1 MSESMNPLN
10 DFLEMEENDSGV
22 FADLPFGAP
31 ATQPVVQNAPAQPQV
46 PVAQPAA
53 QAPAMQMPPQA
64 AQPVQNVAQ
73 SQQPAYQAPQA
84 VPQAVSQQV
93 QTPVQN
99 NVSASAP
106 AQGSL
111 FEAAMAQTPTAA
123 QAPAVQAPVAQTP
136 VAPAPTANPPAEVPV
151 QQTIADAADPF
162 TAALA
167 TAKAQSDSR
176 LVESCATR
184 DAVFSYGKAKE
195 PITDRDCT
203 FEDLREK
210 YESDFPELAE
220 SKKVEWTV
228 TYGKES
234 KTISNPGSDKV
245 YEIKAEIEKSKK
257 FLDGIK
263 KAKSDADKNP
273 ECVVKPRIKAQSK
286 GEVIPLSAYKE
297 LCTTVA
303 DARKS
308 DKAIVLLPS
317 SDGRLYQMRKTPVGT
332 FTAQA
337 DILPEFPDVNPGFQM
352 TVPKIPMHLLLFI
365 WDFFA
370 GLSERYALE
379 ALVHILFD
387 TKRNEYTVRV
397 PKQKLTHV
405 SVDSVMEE
413 EYPEHMIHVMDI
425 HSHNTMPAKFSPVDD
440 EDEKPTRLYAVMGR
454 LDKVLPEITV
464 RASCGGKFIPIE
476 PADVFDIKSTS
487 FPHSKIWDE
496 QIEFPKPEDV
506 LALPAPKP
514 HWRFWRKGV
523 NV

>member
-1 MSESMNPLN
+1 MSENMSNLN
-10 DFLEMEENDSGV
+10 DFLESEENQTGFFD
-22 FADLPFGAP
+22 DLPFGPPASETFVQNVPAQPPAP
-31 ATQPVVQNAPAQPQV
+31 APQSVAQAPVVQMPQQTAQPIQY
-46 PVAQPAA
+46 AA
-53 QAPAMQMPPQA
+53 APPQ
-64 AQPVQNVAQ
+64 QPV
-73 SQQPAYQAPQA
+73 YQAPQ
-84 VPQAVSQQV
+84 V
-93 QTPVQN
+93 QPPVQN
-99 NVSASAP
+99 PAP
-106 AQGSL
+106 ASVVPQGSL
-111 FEAAMAQTPTAA
+111 FEAAVAQTPIAA
-123 QAPAVQAPVAQTP
+123 QTPAVQAPVAQ
-136 VAPAPTANPPAEVPV
+136 VPTATAPVTNPTAEAPI
-151 QQTIADAADPF
+151 QQTISEAADPF

-167 TAKAQSDSR
+167 TARAQSDSR
-176 LVESCATR
+176 LVESCIAR
-184 DAVFSYGKAKE
+184 EAIFSYGKAKE

-263 KAKSDADKNP
+263 KGKTDADKNP
-273 ECVVKPRIKAQSK
+273 ECIVKPRIKAQSK
-286 GEVIPLSAYKE
+286 GEVIPLSSYKE
-297 LCTTVA
+297 FCTTA
-303 DARKS
+303 AEARQS

-317 SDGRLYQMRKTPVGT
+317 SDGRLYQMRKTPVGI

-337 DILPEFPDVNPGFQM
+337 DILPEFPPVTPGFQM

-370 GLSERYALE
+370 GLSERYELE
-379 ALVHILFD
+379 ALVHILYD
-387 TKRNEYTVRV
+387 TRRNKYTVRV

-425 HSHNTMPAKFSPVDD
+425 HSHNTMPAKFSSIDD
-440 EDEKPTRLYAVMGR
+440 DDEKPTRLYAVMGR

-464 RASCGGKFIPIE
+464 RASCGGKFIPVD

-487 FPHSKIWDE
+487 FPHPKIWDE
-496 QIEFPKPEDV
+496 KIELPKTEDV
-506 LALPAPKP
+506 LALPAPKQKAQF
-514 HWRFWRKGV
+514 RFWRVGAKV
-523 NV
+523 

>member
-1 MSESMNPLN
+1 MSENKNPLN
-10 DFLEMEENDSGV
+10 DFLEMEENDSGM
-22 FADLPFGAP
+22 FADLPFAAP
-31 ATQPVVQNAPAQPQV
+31 TTQPVVQNTQVQPQAPAEQ
-46 PVAQPAA
+46 PVAQD
-53 QAPAMQMPPQA
+53 QVTQMPQPT
-64 AQPVQNVAQ
+64 AQPVQPVATPP
-73 SQQPAYQAPQA
+73 QQTVYQ
-84 VPQAVSQQV
+84 
-93 QTPVQN
+93 
-99 NVSASAP
+99 
-106 AQGSL
+106 
-111 FEAAMAQTPTAA
+111 A
-123 QAPAVQAPVAQTP
+123 QAPAVPQGSLFDAAVAQTP
-136 VAPAPTANPPAEVPV
+136 IAVQTPTVQTPVAQAPANNPPAEVPV
-151 QQTIADAADPF
+151 QQTIAEAVDPF

-167 TAKAQSDSR
+167 SAKAQAENR
-176 LVESCATR
+176 LVEVFANR

-257 FLDGIK
+257 FLEGIK
-263 KAKSDADKNP
+263 KAKSDTDKNP
-273 ECVVKPRIKAQSK
+273 ECIVKPRINAQSK

-297 LCTTVA
+297 FCTTVA

-317 SDGRLYQMRKTPVGT
+317 SDGRLYQVRKTSVGT
-332 FTAQA
+332 FTAQV
-337 DILPEFPDVNPGFQM
+337 DLLSEFETVSPGFQM
-352 TVPKIPMHLLLFI
+352 TIPKIPMSLLLFI
-365 WDFFA
+365 WDFF
-370 GLSERYALE
+370 GSLSEKYELE

-387 TKRNEYTVRV
+387 TRRNKYTVRI

-425 HSHNTMPAKFSPVDD
+425 HSHNTMPAEFSPIDD

-454 LDKVLPEITV
+454 LDKVLPDITV
-464 RASCGGKFIPIE
+464 RASCGGKFIPVD
-476 PADVFDIKSTS
+476 PADVFDTKSTS
-487 FPHSKIWDE
+487 FSHPKIWDE
-496 QIEFPKPEDV
+496 KIELPKPKDV
-506 LALPAPKP
+506 LALPAPKQRP
-514 HWRFWRKGV
+514 QYRFWRTGAKV
-523 NV
+523 

>member
-1 MSESMNPLN
+1 MSENKNPLN
-10 DFLEMEENDSGV
+10 DFLEMEENGTDA
-22 FADLPFGAP
+22 FADIPF
-31 ATQPVVQNAPAQPQV
+31 TTPVPESFVQNAQTQPTAPAVQ
-46 PVAQPAA
+46 PVAGSQVT
-53 QAPAMQMPPQA
+53 QMPQQT
-64 AQPVQNVAQ
+64 AQPVQPVAAPP
-73 SQQPAYQAPQA
+73 QQPVYQTPQVQPPVQKTAPAPA
-84 VPQAVSQQV
+84 VP
-93 QTPVQN
+93 
-99 NVSASAP
+99 
-106 AQGSL
+106 QGSL
-111 FEAAMAQTPTAA
+111 FDAAVAQTPIAA
-123 QAPAVQAPVAQTP
+123 QMPAVQAPVAP
-136 VAPAPTANPPAEVPV
+136 VPAVNPPAEAPV
-151 QQTIADAADPF
+151 QQTIAEAADPF
-162 TAALA
+162 AAALA

-176 LVESCATR
+176 LVESCVAR
-184 DAVFSYGKAKE
+184 DAVFNYGKAKE

-234 KTISNPGSDKV
+234 KTISNPGSDKI
-245 YEIKAEIEKSKK
+245 YEIKAEIEKSQK

-263 KAKSDADKNP
+263 KGKTDADKNP
-273 ECVVKPRIKAQSK
+273 ECIVKPRIKAQSK
-286 GEVIPLSAYKE
+286 GEVIPLSSYKE
-297 LCTTVA
+297 FCFNLA

-317 SDGRLYQMRKTPVGT
+317 SDGRLYQMRKTPVGI

-337 DILPEFPDVNPGFQM
+337 DILPEFPPVIPGFQM

-370 GLSERYALE
+370 GLSERYELE
-379 ALVHILFD
+379 ALVHILYD
-387 TKRNEYTVRV
+387 TRRNKYTVRV

-425 HSHNTMPAKFSPVDD
+425 HSHNTMPAKFSSIDD
-440 EDEKPTRLYAVMGR
+440 DDEKPTRLYAVMGR

-464 RASCGGKFIPIE
+464 RASCGGKFIPVE

-487 FPHSKIWDE
+487 FPHPKIWDE
-496 QIEFPKPEDV
+496 KIELPNPTDV
-506 LALPAPKP
+506 LSLPEAKKKS
-514 HWRFWRKGV
+514 HFSFWRMGAKV
-523 NV
+523 

>member
-1 MSESMNPLN
+1 MSENMNPLN
-10 DFLEMEENDSGV
+10 DFLEMEENDNGMFS
-22 FADLPFGAP
+22 DLPFGAP
-31 ATQPVVQNAPAQPQV
+31 VNQSVVQNAQ
-46 PVAQPAA
+46 
-53 QAPAMQMPPQA
+53 
-64 AQPVQNVAQ
+64 AQPVQTVVPP
-73 SQQPAYQAPQA
+73 QQPVMQAPQ
-84 VPQAVSQQV
+84 VVQQTMPQQAQV
-93 QTPVQN
+93 PVQN
-99 NVSASAP
+99 IASAPAP

-111 FEAAMAQTPTAA
+111 FDAAMAQTPIA
-123 QAPAVQAPVAQTP
+123 AQTP
-136 VAPAPTANPPAEVPV
+136 TAPAHVAPTPAVNPSAEVPV
-151 QQTIADAADPF
+151 QQTIANAADPF

-167 TAKAQSDSR
+167 TAKAQSDNR
-176 LVESCATR
+176 LVENCANR

-195 PITDRDCT
+195 PITDRDST

-220 SKKVEWTV
+220 SKKVEWAI

-234 KTISNPGSDKV
+234 KTINNPGSDKV

-263 KAKSDADKNP
+263 KGKSDADKNP
-273 ECVVKPRIKAQSK
+273 ECIVKPRIKAQSK
-286 GEVIPLSAYKE
+286 GEVIPLSSYKE
-297 LCTTVA
+297 FCSTEA
-303 DARKS
+303 DAHRS

-317 SDGRLYQMRKTPVGT
+317 SNGRLYQMRKTPVGT

-337 DILPEFPDVNPGFQM
+337 DFLPEFPSVIPGFQM

-387 TKRNEYTVRV
+387 TKRNKYTVRV
-397 PKQKLTHV
+397 PKQKLTHI

-425 HSHNTMPAKFSPVDD
+425 HSHNTMPAEFSSVDD

-454 LDKVLPEITV
+454 LD
-464 RASCGGKFIPIE
+464 
-476 PADVFDIKSTS
+476 
-487 FPHSKIWDE
+487 
-496 QIEFPKPEDV
+496 
-506 LALPAPKP
+506 
-514 HWRFWRKGV
+514 
-523 NV
+523 